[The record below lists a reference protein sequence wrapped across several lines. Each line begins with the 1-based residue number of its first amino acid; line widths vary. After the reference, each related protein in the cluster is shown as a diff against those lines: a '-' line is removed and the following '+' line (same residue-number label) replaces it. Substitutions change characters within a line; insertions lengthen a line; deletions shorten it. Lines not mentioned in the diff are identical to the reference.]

1 MSKWDEVKLEVLLRC
16 KRYCCYCERYFGR
29 DIEVHHI
36 TQRADGGEDS
46 LDNAIPLCFGCHS
59 EIGSYNPKHPKG
71 NRFKPEELKIIR
83 DRFYLKAESLMRRP
97 DSISELDNKLLS
109 ELKDDYTDVLE
120 YCIRTDFSCEFVDI
134 NLCDKICE
142 LGYYKWSQKK
152 YKFSSIQLENLKDE
166 LLRYLSELTY
176 YLSNEYLRLHEASG
190 MLIFKNQSWEEGCK
204 LRDELRPNTLRI
216 RGELKKILDTLYSY

>member
-1 MSKWDEVKLEVLLRC
+1 MTQWDEVKLEVLQRC

-71 NRFKPEELKIIR
+71 NRFKPKELKRIR
-83 DRFYLKAESLMRRP
+83 DRFYLKAESLVRRP
-97 DSISELDNKLLS
+97 DALS
-109 ELKDDYTDVLE
+109 EADNSLLIELKNDYTEILE
-120 YCIRTDFSCEFVDI
+120 YCIRTDFSSELVDI
-134 NLCDKICE
+134 NLNDKICE
-142 LGYYKWSQKK
+142 LEYFKWSQKK
-152 YKFSSIQLENLKDE
+152 YKFSTISLECLKDE
-166 LLRYLSELTY
+166 LLRSLNELTY
-176 YLSNEYLRLHEASG
+176 YLSSEYLRLHEARG

-216 RGELKKILDTLYSY
+216 RKELKRILDALYTY